1 MKIIEARAG
10 IKPLWEDFN
19 QKSRFSSFLESY
31 SWGDFQKTE
40 GVENYRLAFE
50 EAELKGGFDAKARL
64 VGIAQILRHPLPL
77 GKSYLYLPH
86 GPIID
91 EKFDEEEAW
100 HLLLLE
106 IRKIAKETKSIFLLS
121 EPKQNF
127 DQVSALKKSNKHIQ
141 AETTLILDISPK
153 KREILSQMKGKT
165 RYNIGLAKR
174 RGVKIS
180 LAKNLDDLSIFLDLA
195 KETSQ
200 RDEFKL
206 HPDNY
211 YSRMFK
217 NLSEDK
223 MIELL
228 LAKYKNKWVAAILVV
243 YYGDTAT
250 YLHGASSYDY
260 RHLMAP
266 HLLQWRAI
274 KRAKKRGCAK
284 YDFWG
289 VTKSPDPAHHWA
301 GFTRFKLG
309 FAPNTAVTEYPGPY
323 ECIFAPISTL
333 GYKAMQ
339 KILGRR

>member
-1 MKIIEARAG
+1 MKIIEAKAG

-19 QKSRFSSFLESY
+19 KKSRYSSFLQSY

-64 VGIAQILRHPLPL
+64 IGIAQILRHPLPL

-100 HLLLLE
+100 HFLLE
-106 IRKIAKETKSIFLLS
+106 KIKEIAKYEKSIFLLS

-127 DQVSALKKSNKHIQ
+127 DQVSILKKSSKHIQ
-141 AETTLILDISPK
+141 AETTLVLDISPK
-153 KREILSQMKGKT
+153 KREILSRMKSKT

-174 RGVKIS
+174 KGVSIS

-211 YSRMFK
+211 YRNMFK
-217 NLSEDK
+217 SLSEDK

-250 YLHGASSYDY
+250 YLHGASSYHY

-274 KRAKKRGCAK
+274 KHAKKRGCAK

-289 VTKSPDPAHHWA
+289 VTKSSDPAHHWA

-309 FAPNTAVTEYPGPY
+309 FAPNTRVTEYPGPY
-323 ECIFAPISTL
+323 EYVFSPISTL

-339 KILGRR
+339 RILGRR

>member
-1 MKIIEARAG
+1 MKIIEAKAG

-19 QKSRFSSFLESY
+19 QKSRYSSFLQSY
-31 SWGDFQKTE
+31 AWGDFQKSE
-40 GVENYRLAFE
+40 GIENYRLAFE
-50 EAELKGGFDAKARL
+50 ETELKGGFYAQARL
-64 VGIAQILRHPLPL
+64 IGLAQILRHPLPL

-100 HLLLLE
+100 QILLIE
-106 IRKIAKETKSIFLLS
+106 IKKIAKETKSIFLLS

-141 AETTLILDISPK
+141 AETTLILDLSPK

-200 RDEFKL
+200 RDKFKL

-211 YSRMFK
+211 YSNMFK
-217 NLSEDK
+217 DLSGNK

-243 YYGDTAT
+243 YYGGTAT
-250 YLHGASSYDY
+250 YLHGASSYNF
-260 RHLMAP
+260 RHLMAT
-266 HLLQWRAI
+266 HLLQWTAI
-274 KRAKKRGCAK
+274 KRAKKRGCSK

-289 VTKSPDPAHHWA
+289 VTTSSDPAHHWT

-309 FAPNTAVTEYPGPY
+309 FAPKTKITEYPEPY
-323 ECIFAPISTL
+323 EYVFAPISTL
-333 GYKAMQ
+333 GYKTMQ

>member
-19 QKSRFSSFLESY
+19 QKSRYASFLQSY

-40 GVENYRLAFE
+40 AVESYRLAFE

-64 VGIAQILRHPLPL
+64 IGIAQILCHPLPL
-77 GKSYLYLPH
+77 GKSYLYIPH

-91 EKFDEEEAW
+91 EKFDDEEAW
-100 HLLLLE
+100 HLLLE
-106 IRKIAKETKSIFLLS
+106 KIKEIAKYKKSIFLLS

-127 DQVSALKKSNKHIQ
+127 DQVSILKKSNKHIQ
-141 AETTLILDISPK
+141 AETTFILDISSK
-153 KREILSQMKGKT
+153 KEDILSQMKSKT

-174 RGVKIS
+174 KGVRIS
-180 LAKNLDDLSIFLDLA
+180 LAKNLDDLSIFLNLA

-211 YSRMFK
+211 YRRMFK

-223 MIELL
+223 MIELR
-228 LAKYKNKWVAAILVV
+228 LAKYKNKWVAAILVI

-250 YLHGASSYDY
+250 YLHGASSYHY

-289 VTKSPDPAHHWA
+289 VTKSSDPAHHWA

-309 FAPNTAVTEYPGPY
+309 FAPNTPVTEYPGPY
-323 ECIFAPISTL
+323 QYDFSKISA
-333 GYKAMQ
+333 GIYGIGQ
-339 KILGRR
+339 RILGRR